1 MYLNKLR
8 NQVGKFLDKINKK
21 KLTEDDI
28 IKHIEKELK
37 ILQRAKHD
45 RRKYKHQI
53 YDILY
58 LLLELAAINLFD
70 LDEEW
75 EKGEKKKKFLYGR

>member
-8 NQVGKFLDKINKK
+8 DRVGKFLDRIDKK

-28 IKHIEKELK
+28 IKHIEKEIK
-37 ILQRAKHD
+37 ILKRSKHD
-45 RRKYKHQI
+45 RRKYKHKI

-58 LLLELAAINLFD
+58 LVFELAAINRFD
-70 LDEEW
+70 LDGEW
-75 EKGEKKKKFLYGR
+75 KNGENKKRSLYVK